1 MNNYWDLLKSSSLK
15 SIVSAPFH
23 EFVRSAP
30 DSLFLGSILLSI
42 FTQSF
47 PLIVLSLA
55 MGEIGILHRALAF
68 IFDSVSDN
76 LKTQGP
82 EICRI
87 GIPSPYQFSLVG
99 NLVKEYAFPNGTL
112 FFLSAVIVYIS
123 SSITQFTDEFN
134 ELSKISGQESYW
146 NSRTILSSIFSVLL
160 LIIFLLYNV
169 LYGCVNVIPALGS
182 IAIGSLV
189 GMGILFLNK
198 SLFGKQGINFLGI
211 PILENRKI
219 INLRVLRDY
228 LYTTSPAGI
237 EQAKK
242 AGGVDPLPTS

>member
-1 MNNYWDLLKSSSLK
+1 MSDYWDLLKSSSLK

-55 MGEIGILHRALAF
+55 MGEIGILHRVLAF

-82 EICRI
+82 EICRM
-87 GIPSPYQFSLVG
+87 GIPSPYQISLVG
-99 NLVKEYAFPNGTL
+99 KLIKEYAFPNGTL

-123 SSITQFTDEFN
+123 SSITQFTDEFK
-134 ELSKISGQESYW
+134 ELSKVSGQESYW

-169 LYGCVNVIPALGS
+169 IYGCVGVIPALGS

-219 INLRVLRDY
+219 VY
-228 LYTTSPAGI
+228 AQVKS
-237 EQAKK
+237 
-242 AGGVDPLPTS
+242 